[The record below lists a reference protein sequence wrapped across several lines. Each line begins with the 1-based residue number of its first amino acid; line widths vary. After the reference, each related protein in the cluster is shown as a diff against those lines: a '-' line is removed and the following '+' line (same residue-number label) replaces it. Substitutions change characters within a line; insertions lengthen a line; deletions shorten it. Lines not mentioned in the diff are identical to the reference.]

1 MKLVCRSL
9 AVLRLE
15 LYNSRVASTEKL
27 RKEWERRQENNQR
40 AVDVLMSNLHLWNH
54 VDGPSP
60 EDELLNPSEI
70 ALLAAKDCCQA
81 LSRMAE
87 AHGTVKNELATYVEE
102 ITTAVNSIKLLSW
115 ESIRVD
121 RFSLTPPELYYEL
134 VGNAQAHLARRDEE
148 AARRRARL
156 AEMPE
161 MRPEDDEDGRE
172 EQAERQDELG
182 YARLLR
188 ADRYGLDI
196 DQEFGG
202 FLTEED
208 QLKSQRK
215 PANWQRAIDLASEVL
230 LDEMH
235 TLLETV

>member
-1 MKLVCRSL
+1 M
-9 AVLRLE
+9 
-15 LYNSRVASTEKL
+15 
-27 RKEWERRQENNQR
+27 
-40 AVDVLMSNLHLWNH
+40 
-54 VDGPSP
+54 
-60 EDELLNPSEI
+60 
-70 ALLAAKDCCQA
+70 
-81 LSRMAE
+81 
-87 AHGTVKNELATYVEE
+87 
-102 ITTAVNSIKLLSW
+102 LSW

-215 PANWQRAIDLASEVL
+215 PANWQRAIDLASEAR

-235 TLLETV
+235 TLLETWKYE